1 VCACLCLCFFATVQ
15 KRAQAAFE
23 SQKEKEEFSVAE
35 MEENAHNKRRADGT
49 PCTHDTFLQWKLAF
63 DQEMA
68 NRQDDQENED
78 AGAAAGFGAGGKAM
92 KKKTKEEDEKAAR
105 LSGFEHFNDK
115 TNNLEAIEAA
125 AAQAELEEDAVEEL
139 EDVNEDLF
147 FDDDDDDLDDLD
159 FESSEEEEE
168 FLDI

>member
-1 VCACLCLCFFATVQ
+1 MFQ

-35 MEENAHNKRRADGT
+35 LEENAHNKRRADGT
-49 PCTHDTFLQWKLAF
+49 PCTKDTFVQWKLKF

-68 NRQDDQENED
+68 NWDADQENED
-78 AGAAAGFGAGGKAM
+78 GGGGGGKAM

-105 LSGFEHFNDK
+105 LSGFQHFNDK

-125 AAQAELEEDAVEEL
+125 AEQAALEENAVEEM
-139 EDVNEDLF
+139 EDVNEELF

-159 FESSEEEEE
+159 FASSDEEED
-168 FLDI
+168 LDI

>member
-1 VCACLCLCFFATVQ
+1 LSQ

-35 MEENAHNKRRADGT
+35 LEENAHNKRRADGT
-49 PCTHDTFLQWKLAF
+49 PCTKETFLQWKQAF
-63 DQEMA
+63 DTEMA
-68 NRQDDQENED
+68 NRQDDQEND
-78 AGAAAGFGAGGKAM
+78 DNGAGGKAM

-125 AAQAELEEDAVEEL
+125 AAQAELDEENAEEEL
-139 EDVNEDLF
+139 EDVNEELF
-147 FDDDDDDLDDLD
+147 FDDDDDLDDLD
-159 FESSEEEEE
+159 FASSEEEEE

>member
-1 VCACLCLCFFATVQ
+1 VDYLLYPSFVVLLQ

-23 SQKEKEEFSVAE
+23 SQKEKEEFSIAE
-35 MEENAHNKRRADGT
+35 LEENAHNKRRADGT
-49 PCTHDTFLQWKLAF
+49 PCTNETFLQWKLKF

-68 NRQDDQENED
+68 NRQDDQEND
-78 AGAAAGFGAGGKAM
+78 DVAGAGGKAM

-125 AAQAELEEDAVEEL
+125 AAQAELEENAEEEL
-139 EDVNEDLF
+139 EDVNEELF

-159 FESSEEEEE
+159 FASSDEEED
-168 FLDI
+168 LDI